1 MLLWKKLCVREKKTK
16 QNFFPSCV
24 GKNPVL
30 LSYVLFSYESP
41 LLLAQNTSGQQMCF
55 SHTKQF
61 STIPPEYPVILVSS
75 DTFYLK
81 KEWQSQAQGI
91 NCASEQKTVDRR
103 FPNQDKTKQNKTLGS
118 INSLEWLTE
127 LGEIFHLFSPVY
139 YKRLW

>member
-1 MLLWKKLCVREKKTK
+1 M
-16 QNFFPSCV
+16 
-24 GKNPVL
+24 
-30 LSYVLFSYESP
+30 SP
-41 LLLAQNTSGQQMCF
+41 LLLTQNISGQQMCF

-61 STIPPEYPVILVSS
+61 SAIPPEYPVILVSS

-81 KEWQSQAQGI
+81 KGWQSQAQGI

-103 FPNQDKTKQNKTLGS
+103 FPKQDKTKQNKTLGS